1 MLATANCIGMPPEPL
16 DGLGRA
22 ADPAIGNASMTK
34 EEFRTS
40 MRRLRAAIPPAERSR
55 LAELIEEALF
65 GLPDVLGAET
75 ILLFYSFGTEVAT
88 AGMSERILG
97 SGKRL
102 LLPYLG
108 DEGTMEAAEF
118 RRGDPLEPTSYGPR
132 EPGGR
137 IAVNP
142 QMVDVVVTPGLAFDR
157 AGNRLGYGGG
167 HYDRYLKRMGSV
179 AVRVGIAFSVQ
190 IVDHVPSDAGD
201 QRVDVIV
208 TDQEVLDLRP
218 VQ

>member
-1 MLATANCIGMPPEPL
+1 
-16 DGLGRA
+16 
-22 ADPAIGNASMTK
+22 
-34 EEFRTS
+34 

-65 GLPDVLGAET
+65 GLPEVLGAET

-108 DEGTMEAAEF
+108 DEGAMEAAEF

-167 HYDRYLKRMGSV
+167 YYDRYLERMGAV

-190 IVDHVPSDAGD
+190 LVDHVPSEPGD